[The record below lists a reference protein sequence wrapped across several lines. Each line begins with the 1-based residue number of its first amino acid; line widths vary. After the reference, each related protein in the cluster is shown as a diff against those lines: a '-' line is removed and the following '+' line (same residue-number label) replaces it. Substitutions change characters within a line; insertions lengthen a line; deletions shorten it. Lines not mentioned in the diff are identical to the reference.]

1 MSEQRRGLVMGVVA
15 YAIWGL
21 FPLYWPLLKPSSA
34 EEILAHR
41 IVWSLV
47 VCLVLLAM
55 VRGGARIRAL
65 FREPRRA
72 LALVA
77 AAVLI
82 AVNWYVY
89 IWAVNH
95 GHVVESSLGYFMN
108 PLVAVL
114 LGTVVLGERLR
125 PVQWGAVGV
134 SLLAVL
140 VLTLDHGRPPWIALV
155 LACTFGTYG
164 LLKKLAGM
172 PAVEGL
178 TVETLV
184 LVLPAAGYLVWL
196 QADGRATFGSAGVVH
211 ALLLASTGV
220 ITAIPLLSFAGAA
233 NRLPLTTVGLLQYL
247 TPVLQFIC
255 GITVFH
261 ETMPPAR
268 WAGFAL
274 VWVALTVFT
283 VDAVRNHRRSL
294 QVAVDALT

>member
-1 MSEQRRGLVMGVVA
+1 MGVVA

-41 IVWSLV
+41 IGWSLL
-47 VCLVLLAM
+47 VCLVLLAL

-65 FREPRRA
+65 LGEPRRA

-95 GHVVESSLGYFMN
+95 GHVVESSLGYFVN

-114 LGTVVLGERLR
+114 LGVVVLGERLR
-125 PVQWGAVGV
+125 RLQWAAVGV
-134 SLLAVL
+134 SVVAVL
-140 VLTLDHGRPPWIALV
+140 VLTLDYGRPPWIAVV
-155 LACTFGTYG
+155 LACSFGTYG
-164 LLKKLAGM
+164 LLKKIAGM

-184 LVLPAAGYLVWL
+184 LFLPALGYLGWL
-196 QADGRATFGSAGVVH
+196 QADGAGTFGSAGAGH
-211 ALLLASTGV
+211 ALLLASSGV
-220 ITAIPLLSFAGAA
+220 ITAIPLLCFAGAA
-233 NRLPLTTVGLLQYL
+233 NRLPLTTLGLLQYL
-247 TPVLQFIC
+247 TPVLQFVC
-255 GITVFH
+255 GLTVFH

-274 VWVALTVFT
+274 VWVALAVFT
-283 VDAVRNHRRSL
+283 VEAVRHQRRSL
-294 QVAVDALT
+294 RVAVDALT

>member
-1 MSEQRRGLVMGVVA
+1 MGVVA

-41 IVWSLV
+41 IGWSLL
-47 VCLVLLAM
+47 VCLVLLAL

-65 FREPRRA
+65 LGEPRRA

-95 GHVVESSLGYFMN
+95 GHVVESSLGYFVN

-114 LGTVVLGERLR
+114 LGVVVLGERLR
-125 PVQWGAVGV
+125 RLQWAAVGV
-134 SLLAVL
+134 SVVAVL
-140 VLTLDHGRPPWIALV
+140 VLTLDYGRPPWIAVV
-155 LACTFGTYG
+155 LACSFGTYG
-164 LLKKLAGM
+164 LLKKIAGM

-184 LVLPAAGYLVWL
+184 LFLPALGYLGWL
-196 QADGRATFGSAGVVH
+196 QADGAGTFGSAGGGH
-211 ALLLASTGV
+211 ALLLASSGV
-220 ITAIPLLSFAGAA
+220 ITAIPLLCFAGAA
-233 NRLPLTTVGLLQYL
+233 NRLPLTTLGLLQYL
-247 TPVLQFIC
+247 TPVLQFVC
-255 GITVFH
+255 GLTVFH

-274 VWVALTVFT
+274 VWVALAVFT
-283 VDAVRNHRRSL
+283 VEAVRHQRRSL
-294 QVAVDALT
+294 RVAVDALT